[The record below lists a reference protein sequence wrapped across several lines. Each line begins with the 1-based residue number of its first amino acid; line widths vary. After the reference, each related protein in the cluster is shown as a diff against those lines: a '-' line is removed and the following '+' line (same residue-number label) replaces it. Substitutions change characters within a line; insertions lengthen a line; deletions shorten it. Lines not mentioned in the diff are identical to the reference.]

1 MQMLKPVI
9 LVVDDDP
16 VSLGLTRHLVEA
28 VGYAFQSARSVAEA
42 LRIAARTPPDMAI
55 VDLVL
60 GEDNGLDLVRRWRV
74 EQRFPVM
81 IVSARGEPIDRVIGL
96 EVGADDY
103 LVKPIEPRELQLR
116 LRIALE
122 RARPAKRS
130 LERPGSW
137 AIGSCLFDAARRAI
151 RIDGAEVALTTAE
164 HRLIELL
171 VRHANQVL
179 TRDRIMDAVQ
189 QRERFSASD
198 RSVDMLVNRLRRK
211 VPSDDFSIRSIRGA
225 GYMLCGAITR
235 VV

>member
-1 MQMLKPVI
+1 MLKPVV

-16 VSLGLTRHLVEA
+16 VTLGLTRHLVEG
-28 VGYAFQSARSVAEA
+28 VGYVFQSARSVTDA
-42 LRIAARTPPDMAI
+42 LRIAARTPPDVAI
-55 VDLVL
+55 VDLLL
-60 GEDNGLDLVRRWRV
+60 GQDNGLDLVRRWRV
-74 EQRFPVM
+74 ERRFPVL
-81 IVSARGEPIDRVIGL
+81 IVSARGDPIDRVIGL

-103 LVKPIEPRELQLR
+103 LVKPVEPRELQLR

-122 RARPAKRS
+122 RCRPSQRS
-130 LERPGSW
+130 VENPGSW

-151 RIDGAEVALTTAE
+151 RIDGADVALTTAE

-171 VRHANQVL
+171 VTNANQVL

-211 VPSDDFSIRSIRGA
+211 VMANGFSIQSIRGA

-235 VV
+235 VA

>member
-1 MQMLKPVI
+1 MLKPAV

-16 VSLGLTRHLVEA
+16 VSLGLTRHLVES
-28 VGYAFQSARSVAEA
+28 VGYAFQSARSVADA
-42 LRIAARTPPDMAI
+42 LRIAARTPPDAAI

-60 GEDNGLDLVRRWRV
+60 GHDNGLDLVRRWRV
-74 EQRFPVM
+74 ERRFPVL

-103 LVKPIEPRELQLR
+103 LVKPVEPRELQLR

-122 RARPAKRS
+122 R
-130 LERPGSW
+130 W

-151 RIDGAEVALTTAE
+151 RIDGADVALTTAE

-171 VRHANQVL
+171 VRNANQVL

-211 VPSDDFSIRSIRGA
+211 VLADDFSIQSIRGA

-235 VV
+235 VA

>member
-1 MQMLKPVI
+1 V
-9 LVVDDDP
+9 
-16 VSLGLTRHLVEA
+16 
-28 VGYAFQSARSVAEA
+28 
-42 LRIAARTPPDMAI
+42 AI

-74 EQRFPVM
+74 EQRFPVL

-103 LVKPIEPRELQLR
+103 LVKPVEPRELQLR
-116 LRIALE
+116 LRIALG
-122 RARPAKRS
+122 RTRPSQRS
-130 LERPGSW
+130 LENPGSW

-151 RIDGAEVALTTAE
+151 RIDGADVALTTAE

-171 VRHANQVL
+171 VRNANQVL

-211 VPSDDFSIRSIRGA
+211 VLADDFSIQSIRGA

-235 VV
+235 VA